1 MRKRTR
7 FKCPRRRREA
17 PRSLPRSFFLGNSAW
32 RKEECRR
39 RRLPQIEGKKYRVSQ
54 EGDKKLSENCGIV
67 VHLPTK
73 KNCVREISSC
83 QTRTDG
89 HDHKAWLSQSARH
102 KHPLSAVTFQNIT
115 PLRYVCHRAKTF
127 IKHADVRS
135 LTRRMSPRESGA
147 HRALH
152 PFPLHIRWSPNT
164 YICASLLH
172 MC

>member
-1 MRKRTR
+1 MSAEKEGG
-7 FKCPRRRREA
+7 P
-17 PRSLPRSFFLGNSAW
+17 SLPRSLFLGNLAW

-39 RRLPQIEGKKYRVSQ
+39 RRLPQIEGEKYRVTQ

-135 LTRRMSPRESGA
+135 LAHTQNVATRKWCAQGAPSLSTSHQMESE
-147 HRALH
+147 
-152 PFPLHIRWSPNT
+152 